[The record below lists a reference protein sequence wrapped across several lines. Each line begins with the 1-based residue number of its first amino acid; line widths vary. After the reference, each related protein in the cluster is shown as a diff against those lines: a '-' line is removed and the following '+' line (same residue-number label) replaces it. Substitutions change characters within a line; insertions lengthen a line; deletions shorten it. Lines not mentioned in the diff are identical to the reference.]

1 MSTKNLNNS
10 KLNSSVKENQVI
22 VQGFKNPNPIVI

>member
-22 VQGFKNPNPIVI
+22 VKGFKNPIVI